1 MADATQESLNE
12 TEKENAP
19 NEEALAGERVRET
32 VRAIKNDDEAALRNI
47 LSDSHASD
55 TAEILSLL
63 NKGQRDKLID
73 MVGDSLDS
81 AVLAELDDNLQAKVA
96 EQLDPEQL
104 VAAVQELETDD
115 AVFVLGEMDATG
127 QQEILEKIPVQDRI
141 VLQRSLDYP
150 NESAGRLMRS
160 DVVAA
165 PPYWT
170 IGQTLDFLRD
180 TEDLPDDFWEILV
193 VDPTHTPV
201 GVVQLNKA
209 MRSSRPTL
217 LGDIMD
223 ERLNTIPAEMD
234 REDMARQFE
243 RYNLFSAP
251 VVDHDGRLVGV
262 VTADDVF
269 EVIAEEAEED
279 ILRLGGVG
287 DETVSDSMLMAA
299 RSRFSW
305 LFVNL
310 LTAILASMVI
320 AMFDASIEQMV
331 ALAVLMPIVASMGGN
346 AATQTLTISVRALAT
361 RELIPVNA
369 FRVVSR
375 EIGIGLVNG
384 ILFALLLG
392 AVGAFWF
399 DNAILGV
406 VLAMAMLVNMFVAG
420 MSGILIPIGLDK
432 LGIDPAVAS
441 GVFVTTITDVIGFL
455 AFLGFA
461 TVFLL

>member
-1 MADATQESLNE
+1 MADATRENLIE
-12 TEKENAP
+12 TEIVPDEDAM
-19 NEEALAGERVRET
+19 ASERVRET
-32 VRAIKNDDEAALRNI
+32 VRAIKNDDEAVLRSI
-47 LSDSHASD
+47 LSDTHASD
-55 TAEILSLL
+55 TAELLSLL
-63 NKGQRDKLID
+63 NKGQRDKLIE

-115 AVFVLGEMDATG
+115 AVFVLGEMDETG
-127 QQEILEKIPVQDRI
+127 QKEILEKIPVQDRI

-180 TEDLPDDFWEILV
+180 TEDLPEDFWEILV

-217 LGDIMD
+217 LKDIMD

-251 VVDHDGRLVGV
+251 VVDEDGRLVGV

-287 DETVSDSMLMAA
+287 DEAVSDSMFMVA

-320 AMFDASIEQMV
+320 ALFDASIEQMV

-384 ILFALLLG
+384 VLFALLLG
-392 AVGAFWF
+392 GVGAFWF
-399 DNAILGV
+399 DNAVLGI
-406 VLAMAMLVNMFVAG
+406 VLAMAMVVNMFVAG